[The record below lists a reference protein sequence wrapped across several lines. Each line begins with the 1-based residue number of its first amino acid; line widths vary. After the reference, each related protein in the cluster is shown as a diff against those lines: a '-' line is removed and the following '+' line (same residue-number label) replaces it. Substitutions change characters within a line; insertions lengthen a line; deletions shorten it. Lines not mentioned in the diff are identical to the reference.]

1 MDNEAYGYKKLN
13 VWKKADELAFQI
25 YAATKNFP
33 HEEIYGIT
41 SQLRR
46 SGLSIPTNIVEGYSR
61 QGKKELKH
69 FINIGL
75 GSLGETRY
83 LLDFSSRLGYLNS
96 TQYASLEQLGSETGK
111 LLWRFYE
118 AIKL

>member
-1 MDNEAYGYKKLN
+1 MSSEEFGYKKLN

-25 YAATKNFP
+25 YITTRSFP
-33 HEEIYGIT
+33 VEELYGIT

-46 SGLSIPTNIVEGYSR
+46 SGLSVPTNIVEGYSR
-61 QGKKELKH
+61 QGRKELKQ
-69 FINIGL
+69 FVNIGL

-83 LLDFSSRLGYLNS
+83 LLDFSSRLGYLNKS
-96 TQYASLEQLGSETGK
+96 QYSSLEQLGAETGK

-118 AIKL
+118 SI

>member
-1 MDNEAYGYKKLN
+1 MSDEGYGYKKLN

-25 YAATKNFP
+25 YIATRGFP
-33 HEEIYGIT
+33 REELYGIT

-46 SGLSIPTNIVEGYSR
+46 AGLSIPTNIVEGYSR
-61 QGKKELKH
+61 QGKKELKN
-69 FINIGL
+69 FVNIGL

-83 LLDFSSRLGYLNS
+83 LLDFSSRLGYLHQG
-96 TQYASLEQLGSETGK
+96 QYISLEKLGAETGK

-118 AIKL
+118 SL

>member
-1 MDNEAYGYKKLN
+1 MDNKSYGYKKLN

-25 YAATKNFP
+25 YIATRDFLK
-33 HEEIYGIT
+33 EETYGIT

-46 SGLSIPTNIVEGYSR
+46 AGLSVPTNIVEGYSR

-69 FINIGL
+69 FINIGM

-83 LLDFSSRLGYLNS
+83 LLDFSSRLGYLNRS
-96 TQYASLEQLGSETGK
+96 QYAPLEQLGAETGR

-118 AIKL
+118 SI

>member
-1 MDNEAYGYKKLN
+1 MGSECYGYKKLN

-25 YAATKNFP
+25 YIATRDFP
-33 HEEIYGIT
+33 KEETYGIT

-46 SGLSIPTNIVEGYSR
+46 AGLSVPTNIVEGYSR
-61 QGKKELKH
+61 QGRKELKQ
-69 FINIGL
+69 FVNIGL

-83 LLDFSSRLGYLNS
+83 LLDFSSRLGYLHPS
-96 TQYASLEQLGSETGK
+96 QYASLEQLGVETGK

-118 AIKL
+118 SL

>member
-1 MDNEAYGYKKLN
+1 MNNECYGYKKLN

-25 YAATKNFP
+25 YIVTRDFP
-33 HEEIYGIT
+33 PEEIYGIT

-46 SGLSIPTNIVEGYSR
+46 AGLSVPTNIVEGYSR

-69 FINIGL
+69 FVNIGM

-83 LLDFSSRLGYLNS
+83 LLDFSSRLGYLHPS
-96 TQYASLEQLGSETGK
+96 QYISLEQLGAETGK
-111 LLWRFYE
+111 LLWRFY
-118 AIKL
+118 KSL

>member
-1 MDNEAYGYKKLN
+1 MSGESYGYKKLN

-25 YAATKNFP
+25 YIATRDFP
-33 HEEIYGIT
+33 KEEIYGIT

-46 SGLSIPTNIVEGYSR
+46 AGLSVPTNIVEGYSR

-69 FINIGL
+69 FINIGM

-83 LLDFSSRLGYLNS
+83 LLDFSSRLRYLNRS
-96 TQYASLEQLGSETGK
+96 KYTSLEQLGAEVGK

-118 AIKL
+118 SIK

>member
-1 MDNEAYGYKKLN
+1 MGDECYGYKKLN
-13 VWKKADELAFQI
+13 VWKKADEMAFQI
-25 YAATKNFP
+25 YIATRNFP
-33 HEEIYGIT
+33 PEEMCGIT

-46 SGLSIPTNIVEGYSR
+46 AGLSVPTNIVEGYSR

-69 FINIGL
+69 FVNIAM

-83 LLDFSSRLGYLNS
+83 LLDFSSRLGYLNQS
-96 TQYASLEQLGSETGK
+96 QYVSLEHFGAETGR

-118 AIKL
+118 SI

>member
-1 MDNEAYGYKKLN
+1 MSGEDYGYKKLN

-25 YAATKNFP
+25 YITTRDFP
-33 HEEIYGIT
+33 KEETYGIT
-41 SQLRR
+41 PQLRR
-46 SGLSIPTNIVEGYSR
+46 AALSVPTNIVEGYSR

-69 FINIGL
+69 FVNISM

-83 LLDFSSRLGYLNS
+83 LLDFSSRLGYLNHS
-96 TQYASLEQLGSETGK
+96 KYISLEQLGSETGK

-118 AIKL
+118 SL

>member
-1 MDNEAYGYKKLN
+1 MRKESYGYKKLN

-25 YAATKNFP
+25 YIATRDFP
-33 HEEIYGIT
+33 QEEIYGIT

-46 SGLSIPTNIVEGYSR
+46 AGLSVPTNIVEGYSR

-69 FINIGL
+69 FMNIGL

-83 LLDFSSRLGYLNS
+83 LLDFSSRLGYLNRK
-96 TQYASLEQLGSETGK
+96 QYITLEQLGSETGK

-118 AIKL
+118 SI

>member
-1 MDNEAYGYKKLN
+1 MSNECHGYKKLN

-25 YAATKNFP
+25 YIATKDFP
-33 HEEIYGIT
+33 PAEIYGIT

-46 SGLSIPTNIVEGYSR
+46 AGLSVPTNIVEGYSR
-61 QGKKELKH
+61 QGKKQLKH
-69 FINIGL
+69 FVNIGM

-83 LLDFSSRLGYLNS
+83 LLDFSSRLGYLNRS
-96 TQYASLEQLGSETGK
+96 QYISLEQLGSETGK

-118 AIKL
+118 SL

>member
-1 MDNEAYGYKKLN
+1 MSGECYGYKKLN

-25 YAATKNFP
+25 YIATRDFP
-33 HEEIYGIT
+33 PEETYGIT

-46 SGLSIPTNIVEGYSR
+46 AGLSVPTNIVEGYSR
-61 QGKKELKH
+61 QGRKELKH
-69 FINIGL
+69 FVNIGL

-83 LLDFSSRLGYLNS
+83 LLDFSSRLGYLPPN
-96 TQYASLEQLGSETGK
+96 QYSSLERLGAETGK

-118 AIKL
+118 SL

>member
-1 MDNEAYGYKKLN
+1 MSSECYGYKKLN
-13 VWKKADELAFQI
+13 VWKKADQLAFQI
-25 YAATKNFP
+25 YITTRDFP
-33 HEEIYGIT
+33 KQETYGIT

-46 SGLSIPTNIVEGYSR
+46 SGLSVPTNIVEGYSR

-69 FINIGL
+69 FVNISM

-83 LLDFSSRLGYLNS
+83 LLDFSSRLEYLNQGKY
-96 TQYASLEQLGSETGK
+96 TFLEQLGAETGK

-118 AIKL
+118 SL

>member
-1 MDNEAYGYKKLN
+1 MDNECFGYKKLN
-13 VWKKADELAFQI
+13 VWKKADELAYQI
-25 YAATKNFP
+25 YIATKNFP
-33 HEEIYGIT
+33 PDETYGIT

-46 SGLSIPTNIVEGYSR
+46 AGLSVPTNIVEGYSR

-69 FINIGL
+69 FVNIGM

-83 LLDFSSRLGYLNS
+83 LLDFSSSLGYLNQG
-96 TQYASLEQLGSETGK
+96 QYISLEQLGAETGK

-118 AIKL
+118 SL